1 MQQEMESSS
10 QFPHSKDESQF
21 CHHDIDNNNE
31 FNDNNIVSPSQNC
44 DTEDEM
50 QQEYNHETEDES
62 QSSRYQN
69 EMLEKIQKPNVIKQY
84 IDDERT
90 NVTNQD
96 ILYLIQTQ
104 IIMML
109 NAVSLLS
116 AFDLKRGNFF

>member
-1 MQQEMESSS
+1 MESSS
-10 QFPHSKDESQF
+10 QFPHSKYESKF
-21 CHHDIDNNNE
+21 FHHKIVNNNE